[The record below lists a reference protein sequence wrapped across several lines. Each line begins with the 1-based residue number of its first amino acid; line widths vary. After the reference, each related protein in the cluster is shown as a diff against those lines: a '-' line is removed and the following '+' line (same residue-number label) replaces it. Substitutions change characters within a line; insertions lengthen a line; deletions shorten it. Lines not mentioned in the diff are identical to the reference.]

1 MKLPPGAKGHTPS
14 SKEAMLAAVSAGRGA
29 STRDVTGAST
39 RFGGMTSPVALE
51 APAGGSSFFMTD
63 VGIADRQSMPTA
75 KRVPGLNLTQQAR
88 APAPMFSSG
97 VSPTQR
103 NLESIRENSFGVMSQ
118 IPLEE
123 LVAREKQKLH
133 Q

>member
-1 MKLPPGAKGHTPS
+1 MKLPPGTKGHTPS
-14 SKEAMLAAVSAGRGA
+14 SKEAMLAAVSAGLL
-29 STRDVTGAST
+29 
-39 RFGGMTSPVALE
+39 GMTSPVALE
-51 APAGGSSFFMTD
+51 TPGGGSSFFITD
-63 VGIADRQSMPTA
+63 VGITDRQSMPVA

-118 IPLEE
+118 IPMEE